1 MHETWARIVA
11 LRLRTGISAWLL
23 LSLAAVIL
31 VNLAANIVAYD
42 RLGVIRS
49 NSERSR
55 DSYEA
60 MLRLQDLLGTVVS
73 QYSALDRFL
82 ASGESASLDPF
93 RTTGKA
99 AFDKALEALTAQ
111 RPNDL
116 EYRQRLKSIGQLL
129 NDWRAVAERHIK
141 DQLSTTR
148 EEPQEKL
155 DRLLKA
161 IDTMFEAE
169 RAQIIART
177 ETQSGAF
184 GVASIVS
191 IAGPGAALLVGLFVS
206 LWLIR
211 GITVP
216 IRHPTGAMEKVA
228 DGRLDTTIPATNRS
242 DEIGKMART
251 LEVFRDGL
259 LERKL
264 RAKAEAEQVAR
275 LARQEH
281 LASHVVRFEGS
292 VQQLLDVVN
301 VRIDQMH
308 AVSKTLAQVAG
319 ETTSCAANA
328 LASSHQVNG
337 HVAQVSSAAEELA
350 TSISSIAQRVIALND
365 AAAKAAETTA
375 ETNKQVSFLSVA
387 SEKIGNVVELINGIA
402 KQTNLLALNATIEAS
417 RAGAAGK
424 GFAVVA
430 AEVKSLSDQ
439 TARDRRY
446 RQTGQCDPGV
456 DVGNGAGNRAGH
468 AHVDG
473 DQQRYCRNIG
483 GHDGA
488 GNNDSRDQPQHAG
501 DIDRH
506 AGRGAR
512 SLYRVGRGKPHQC
525 GGSRYRDRF
534 TRCCSAGSRAK
545 GGYQRLPQGGHRL
558 TTKSLR
564 NASQGAPCRA
574 RKSAAPFCVPSMID
588 SLEV

>member
-216 IRHPTGAMEKVA
+216 IRHLTGAMEKVA

-319 ETTSCAANA
+319 ETTSCTANA

-365 AAAKAAETTA
+365 TAAKAAETTA
-375 ETNKQVSFLSVA
+375 ETNKQVSVLSVA
-387 SEKIGNVVELINGIA
+387 SEKIGDVVELINGIA

-430 AEVKSLSDQ
+430 AEVKSLSDR
-439 TARDRRY
+439 TARATADIAKQVSAIQASTSETVLAIEQVTRML
-446 RQTGQCDPGV
+446 TEINSV
-456 DVGNGAGNRAGH
+456 TAG
-468 AHVDG
+468 
-473 DQQRYCRNIG
+473 I
-483 GHDGA
+483 
-488 GNNDSRDQPQHAG
+488 
-501 DIDRH
+501 
-506 AGRGAR
+506 
-512 SLYRVGRGKPHQC
+512 
-525 GGSRYRDRF
+525 
-534 TRCCSAGSRAK
+534 
-545 GGYQRLPQGGHRL
+545 
-558 TTKSLR
+558 
-564 NASQGAPCRA
+564 
-574 RKSAAPFCVPSMID
+574 SAAMTEQETTTVAISRSMQETSTGTQDVQRDLSIVSD
-588 SLEV
+588 AASRTSAAAVDTETASLDVARQAAELKAVINGFLKEVTG

>member
-11 LRLRTGISAWLL
+11 LRLHTGISAWLL

-93 RTTGKA
+93 RTTGKT

-155 DRLLKA
+155 DRLLEA

-177 ETQSGAF
+177 ETQSAAF

-211 GITVP
+211 VITVP
-216 IRHPTGAMEKVA
+216 IRHLTGAMEKVA

-264 RAKAEAEQVAR
+264 RAKAEAEQAAR

-328 LASSHQVNG
+328 LASSHQMNG

-365 AAAKAAETTA
+365 TAAKAAETTA
-375 ETNKQVSFLSVA
+375 ETNKQVSVLSVA
-387 SEKIGNVVELINGIA
+387 SEKIGDVVELINGIA

-439 TARDRRY
+439 TARATADIAKQVSAIQASTSETVLAIEQVTRML
-446 RQTGQCDPGV
+446 TEINSV
-456 DVGNGAGNRAGH
+456 TAG
-468 AHVDG
+468 
-473 DQQRYCRNIG
+473 I
-483 GHDGA
+483 
-488 GNNDSRDQPQHAG
+488 
-501 DIDRH
+501 
-506 AGRGAR
+506 
-512 SLYRVGRGKPHQC
+512 
-525 GGSRYRDRF
+525 
-534 TRCCSAGSRAK
+534 
-545 GGYQRLPQGGHRL
+545 
-558 TTKSLR
+558 
-564 NASQGAPCRA
+564 
-574 RKSAAPFCVPSMID
+574 SAAMTEQETTTVAISRSMQETSTGTQDVERDLSIVSD
-588 SLEV
+588 AASRTSAAAVDTETASLDVARQAAELKAVINGFLKEVTG